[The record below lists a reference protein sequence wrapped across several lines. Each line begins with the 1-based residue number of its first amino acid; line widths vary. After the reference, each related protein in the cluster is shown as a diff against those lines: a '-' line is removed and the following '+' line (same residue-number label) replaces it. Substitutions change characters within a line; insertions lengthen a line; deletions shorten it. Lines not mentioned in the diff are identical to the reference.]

1 MDFVFLIVG
10 VAIGFVSAWFIKKS
24 SLPQHNDELNVLRN
38 QLQKAT
44 NESSELK
51 GSKEYLAA
59 ENAKLNNQLAS
70 KQNEILRISNE
81 LTSAKSDLKN
91 TDERLNEQKVE
102 LTNLREQFTKEFEN
116 LANRIFEEKS
126 KKFTD
131 QNKTNLDDILKPFN
145 EKIKDFEKKVGEV
158 YDIEMR
164 DKISL
169 REEVKKLYELNSKI
183 SDEANNLTKAL
194 KGDNKTQG
202 NWGELILEKVLE
214 RSGLNKDREYKTQVV
229 TKNVDGETI
238 KPDVVVFLPDN
249 KHLVIDAKVSLLA
262 YEQYVN
268 SDDKILQEKFLKDH
282 VNSVRGH
289 IKLLSDKNYYTS
301 TDFSTPDFV
310 LLFMPIESAF
320 SAAVQY
326 DMEMFN
332 YAWEKRIVIVS
343 PTTLLATL
351 RTVSSLWKI
360 ESQNRYA
367 IEIANQAGALYDKFE
382 GFIKDLLDIG
392 KKMDDSKKSYEEA
405 MKKLSSGTGNL
416 VKRVENLKILGAK
429 ATKSLPQ
436 TLLDRAID
444 EVEE

>member
-1 MDFVFLIVG
+1 MDFVFLFVGIV
-10 VAIGFVSAWFIKKS
+10 IGFALAWFIKKS
-24 SLPQHNDELNVLRN
+24 QSEPFQNIDES
-38 QLQKAT
+38 KG
-44 NESSELK
+44 LK
-51 GSKEYLAA
+51 DFLSD
-59 ENAKLNNQLAS
+59 ENINLKKQLAS
-70 KQNEILRISNE
+70 KHDEIISITKE
-81 LTSAKSDLKN
+81 LTLAKSELQN
-91 TDERLNEQKVE
+91 TSTRLTEQKTE

-262 YEQYVN
+262 YEQFIN
-268 SDDKILQEKFLKDH
+268 SEDKTLQDKFLKEH
-282 VNSVRGH
+282 INSVRGH

-320 SAAVQY
+320 SAAVQH
-326 DMEMFN
+326 DLEMFN

-382 GFIKDLLDIG
+382 GFIKDLLDMG

-405 MKKLSSGTGNL
+405 MKKLSTGSGNL
-416 VKRVENLKILGAK
+416 VKRVENLKTLGAK
-429 ATKSLPQ
+429 ATKNLPQ
-436 TLLDRAID
+436 NLLDKS
-444 EVEE
+444 EEN

>member
-1 MDFVFLIVG
+1 MDFIYLILG
-10 VAIGFVSAWFIKKS
+10 IAIGFALAWFIKKNQP
-24 SLPQHNDELNVLRN
+24 SLIQ
-38 QLQKAT
+38 
-44 NESSELK
+44 
-51 GSKEYLAA
+51 
-59 ENAKLNNQLAS
+59 
-70 KQNEILRISNE
+70 
-81 LTSAKSDLKN
+81 N
-91 TDERLNEQKVE
+91 TDESKGLKDFLTSENLTLKTEIESKQDKIISITKELITAKVLADKLEEKLSEQKAD
-102 LTNLREQFTKEFEN
+102 LINLREQFTKEFEN
-116 LANRIFEEKS
+116 LANKIFEEKS
-126 KKFTD
+126 RKFTD

-214 RSGLNKDREYKTQVV
+214 RSGLTKDREYKTQVV
-229 TKNVDGETI
+229 TKNVDGEII
-238 KPDVVVFLPDN
+238 KPDVVVFLPDS
-249 KHLVIDAKVSLLA
+249 KHLVIDAKVSLIA
-262 YEQYVN
+262 YEN
-268 SDDKILQEKFLKDH
+268 FINTDEKTLQEKFLKEHIASVKSH
-282 VNSVRGH
+282 V
-289 IKLLSDKNYYTS
+289 KLLSDKNYYSS

-320 SAAVQY
+320 SAAVQN

-332 YAWEKRIVIVS
+332 YAWERRIVIVS

-382 GFIKDLLDIG
+382 GFIKDLLDMG

-405 MKKLSSGTGNL
+405 MKKLSTGKGNL
-416 VKRVENLKILGAK
+416 VNRIENLKTLGAK
-429 ATKSLPQ
+429 ATKNLPQ
-436 TLLDRAID
+436 ALIERADENIID
-444 EVEE
+444 

>member
-10 VAIGFVSAWFIKKS
+10 VAIGFVSAWVIKKS
-24 SLPQHNDELNVLRN
+24 SLPQNNDEINVLRN

-51 GSKEYLAA
+51 GSKEYLNA
-59 ENAKLNNQLAS
+59 ENMKLSDQLTS

-91 TDERLNEQKVE
+91 TDERLHEQKAE

-262 YEQYVN
+262 YEQFVN
-268 SDDKILQEKFLKDH
+268 SDDKILQEKFLKEH

-332 YAWEKRIVIVS
+332 YAWEKKIVIVS

-367 IEIANQAGALYDKFE
+367 IEIADQAGALYDKFE

-444 EVEE
+444 EVDE

>member
-1 MDFVFLIVG
+1 MDFIYLILG
-10 VAIGFVSAWFIKKS
+10 IAIGFALAWFIKKNQP
-24 SLPQHNDELNVLRN
+24 SLIQ
-38 QLQKAT
+38 
-44 NESSELK
+44 
-51 GSKEYLAA
+51 
-59 ENAKLNNQLAS
+59 
-70 KQNEILRISNE
+70 
-81 LTSAKSDLKN
+81 N
-91 TDERLNEQKVE
+91 TDESKGLKDFLTNENLTLKTEIESKQDKIISITKELTTAKVLADKLEEKLSEQKAD
-102 LTNLREQFTKEFEN
+102 LINLREQFTKEFEN
-116 LANRIFEEKS
+116 LANKIFEEKS
-126 KKFTD
+126 RKFTD

-214 RSGLNKDREYKTQVV
+214 RSGLTKDREYKTQVV
-229 TKNVDGETI
+229 TKNVDGEII
-238 KPDVVVFLPDN
+238 KPDVVVFLPDS
-249 KHLVIDAKVSLLA
+249 KHLVIDAKVSLIA
-262 YEQYVN
+262 YEN
-268 SDDKILQEKFLKDH
+268 FINTDEKTLQEKFLKEHIASVKSH
-282 VNSVRGH
+282 V
-289 IKLLSDKNYYTS
+289 KLLSDKNYYSS

-320 SAAVQY
+320 SAAVQN
-326 DMEMFN
+326 DMDMFN
-332 YAWEKRIVIVS
+332 YAWERRIVIVS

-382 GFIKDLLDIG
+382 GFIKDLLDMG

-405 MKKLSSGTGNL
+405 MKKLSTGKGNL
-416 VKRVENLKILGAK
+416 VNRIENLKTLGAK
-429 ATKSLPQ
+429 ATKNLPQ
-436 TLLDRAID
+436 ALIERADENIID
-444 EVEE
+444 

>member
-1 MDFVFLIVG
+1 MEFLFLSIG
-10 VAIGFVSAWFIKKS
+10 IFIGFVLAWVIKKPQANSSQNIDESKGLKDFLSQENS
-24 SLPQHNDELNVLRN
+24 SLKK
-38 QLQKAT
+38 QLEAKHIEIMTIT
-44 NESSELK
+44 NEYTATRGE
-51 GSKEYLAA
+51 
-59 ENAKLNNQLAS
+59 
-70 KQNEILRISNE
+70 
-81 LTSAKSDLKN
+81 LKN
-91 TDERLNEQKVE
+91 TESRLIEQKIE

-131 QNKTNLDDILKPFN
+131 QNKINLDDILKPFN

-262 YEQYVN
+262 YEQFIN
-268 SDDKILQEKFLKDH
+268 CEDKTLLDKFLKEH
-282 VNSVRGH
+282 INSVRSH
-289 IKLLSDKNYYTS
+289 VKLLSDKNYYTS

-320 SAAVQY
+320 SAAVQH
-326 DMEMFN
+326 DLEMFN

-367 IEIANQAGALYDKFE
+367 IEIANQAGSLYDKFE
-382 GFIKDLLDIG
+382 GFIKDLLDMG

-405 MKKLSSGTGNL
+405 MKKLSTGSGNL
-416 VKRVENLKILGAK
+416 VKKIENLKTLGAK
-429 ATKSLPQ
+429 ATKNLPQ
-436 TLLDRAID
+436 NLLDKS
-444 EVEE
+444 EENI

>member
-10 VAIGFVSAWFIKKS
+10 VAIGFVSAWVIKKS
-24 SLPQHNDELNVLRN
+24 SLPQNNDEINVLRN

-51 GSKEYLAA
+51 GSKEYLNA
-59 ENAKLNNQLAS
+59 ENMKLSDQLTS

-91 TDERLNEQKVE
+91 TDERLHEQKAE

-214 RSGLNKDREYKTQVV
+214 RTGLNKDREYKTQVV

-262 YEQYVN
+262 YEQFVN
-268 SDDKILQEKFLKDH
+268 SDDKILQEKFLKEH

-332 YAWEKRIVIVS
+332 YAWEKKIVIVS

-367 IEIANQAGALYDKFE
+367 IEIADQAGALYDKFE

-444 EVEE
+444 EVDE